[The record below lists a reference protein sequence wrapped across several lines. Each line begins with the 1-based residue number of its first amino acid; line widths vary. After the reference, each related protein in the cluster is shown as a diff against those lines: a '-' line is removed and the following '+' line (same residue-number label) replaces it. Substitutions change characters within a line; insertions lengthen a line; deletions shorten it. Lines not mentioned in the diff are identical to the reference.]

1 MTASPNLLTTIFAF
15 LLVLGPLVLI
25 HELGH
30 YLVGRLFGVKADAF
44 SIGFGKEIAGWTDR
58 RGTRWKL
65 SMLPLGGY
73 VQFAGD
79 MNPAS
84 APTAG
89 EDGLT
94 AEERAKT
101 FHVKPL
107 WQRALI
113 VFAGPLTNFV
123 LCVLILAGFVYA
135 HGRLI
140 AEPEIVGFSETSSAR
155 AAGLEIGDRIVAIDG
170 DKISSVTEIP
180 EHTVYFPGKTVNLA
194 VERQGRTLVL
204 PTKIAGEEVSDDF
217 GNKAKIGD
225 LGLDFAVPVVSGIME
240 DSPAEQAG
248 MKIGDRIVAV
258 GEAPINSFREV
269 PPLVMPLA
277 GKRTTVTV
285 MRGGEAHVLPMTIG
299 SAVQKDEKGQSVTV
313 GRIGV
318 ESGFGRLEKV
328 GPFHALG
335 IGVERSFGLMG
346 TIVTGIRQ
354 IVTGDRSVRELGG
367 PIKIAKYSG
376 EQFSLGW
383 EPFVGFVA
391 MISINLAFI
400 NLLPIPG
407 LDGGHLAFYAA
418 ELVRRKPLG
427 LRSQEWAIRTGVALV
442 LALMLFVTVNDLAS
456 LPIFGGLNF
465 GG

>member
-1 MTASPNLLTTIFAF
+1 VTASPNLLTTIFAF

-84 APTAG
+84 APSAG
-89 EDGLT
+89 EDGLS
-94 AEERAKT
+94 AEERAMT

-140 AEPEIVGFSETSSAR
+140 ADAEVVGFSETSAAK
-155 AAGLEIGDRIVAIDG
+155 AAGVEVGDHIVAIDG
-170 DKISSVTEIP
+170 NRIDSVTDIP
-180 EHTVYFPGKTVNLA
+180 EHTVYYPGKA
-194 VERQGRTLVL
+194 VELVVERDGRSVVL
-204 PTKIAGEEVSDDF
+204 PVTLANEEVSDDF
-217 GNKAKIGD
+217 GNKARIGD
-225 LGLDFAVPVVSGIME
+225 LGVDFAVPVVSGFTS

-258 GEAPINSFREV
+258 GETSINSFREV
-269 PPLVMPLA
+269 PPLIMPKA
-277 GKRTTVTV
+277 GASTTITV
-285 MRGGEAHVLPMTIG
+285 MRDGQAHVLPMTIG
-299 SAVQKDEKGQSVTV
+299 SGIQEDEKGNKAPV

-318 ESGFGRLEKV
+318 QSGFGRLEPV
-328 GPFHALG
+328 GPVEALG
-335 IGVERSFGLMG
+335 IGVDRSFALMG

-456 LPIFGGLNF
+456 LPIFGG
-465 GG
+465 